1 MRTTMLIAGLLVTV
15 AGLPAFAGSLSCH
28 ATAGGAAFD
37 VTDITDVPAAAVKA
51 AGAEKCDKV
60 YHIEGQGYE
69 LGGCNR
75 KYVGL
80 WSPRQG
86 SPLGYKHGRLP
97 LICQ

>member
-1 MRTTMLIAGLLVTV
+1 MRTTMLIAVLLSTFV
-15 AGLPAFAGSLSCH
+15 GLPAFAGDLSCR
-28 ATAGGAAFD
+28 AAAGGAVFR
-37 VTDITDVPAAAVKA
+37 VTEIMDVPAAAAEA
-51 AGAEKCDKV
+51 AGSEKCDKV

-80 WSPRQG
+80 WSPGQG